1 MNKKAAII
9 AGVAIIGLVG
19 AFALTGKKEAP
30 ATEVAGE
37 EVITITH
44 NLGETEVKANPQRVI
59 VFDYP
64 ALDTIN
70 ALGVDE
76 AVVGLPGKGKLQEG
90 FEKYEDEKYVN
101 VGTLKEPDLEAVKS
115 ANPDLII
122 IGGRQADYYDQFT
135 EIAPTISM
143 SKDNANYV
151 DSMLNN
157 INQLGQIFGVEEKA
171 AEEVAKVEAKMAEVK
186 AKVEEK
192 GSEAL
197 MLMVNEGNLSVY
209 GDQSRFALLYEGL
222 GFKSS
227 DDTIDDSTHGQTV
240 TFEYLAEQNPEYI
253 IVLDRGAATG
263 GESTAAN
270 VLDNDIVKST
280 DAYKNDKIIYLT
292 PAVWYTNDG
301 GLNSIYTMIE
311 DVEKGLK

>member
-1 MNKKAAII
+1 M
-9 AGVAIIGLVG
+9 
-19 AFALTGKKEAP
+19 
-30 ATEVAGE
+30 
-37 EVITITH
+37 
-44 NLGETEVKANPQRVI
+44 
-59 VFDYP
+59 
-64 ALDTIN
+64 
-70 ALGVDE
+70 
-76 AVVGLPGKGKLQEG
+76 PGKGKLQEG
-90 FEKYEDEKYVN
+90 LKKYEDEKYVN

-143 SKDNANYV
+143 QKDNTNYV
-151 DSMLNN
+151 QSMLNN
-157 INQLGQIFGVEEKA
+157 INQLGEIFGVEEKA
-171 AEEVAKVEAKMAEVK
+171 AEEVAKVEAKLAEVK
-186 AKVEEK
+186 TMVEEK
-192 GSEAL
+192 GAKAL
-197 MLMVNEGNLSVY
+197 TLMVSEGNLSVY

-222 GFKSS
+222 GFKNV

-240 TFEYLAEQNPEYI
+240 TFEYIAEQNPEYLV
-253 IVLDRGAATG
+253 VLDKDAISG

-301 GLNSIYTMIE
+301 GLNSIYTMIA
-311 DVEKGLK
+311 DVENGLK

>member
-1 MNKKAAII
+1 MNKKAALI
-9 AGVAIIGLVG
+9 AGIAIIGLVG
-19 AFALTGKKEAP
+19 TFALTGKKEAP

-44 NLGETEVKANPQRVI
+44 KLGETEVKQNPQRVV

-70 ALGVDE
+70 ALGVE
-76 AVVGLPGKGKLQEG
+76 SVVGVPGKGKLQEG
-90 FEKYEDEKYVN
+90 LKKYEDEKYVN

-115 ANPDLII
+115 TNPDLII

-151 DSMLNN
+151 ESMLNN
-157 INQLGQIFGVEEKA
+157 ITQLGEIFGVEEKA
-171 AEEVAKVEAKMAEVK
+171 AEEVAKVEAKIAEVK
-186 AKVEEK
+186 AMVEAK
-192 GSEAL
+192 DAKAL
-197 MLMVNEGNLSVY
+197 TLMVSEGNLSVY

-222 GFKSS
+222 GFKNV

-240 TFEYLAEQNPEYI
+240 TFEYIAEQNPEYLV
-253 IVLDRGAATG
+253 VLDKDAISG

-301 GLNSIYTMIE
+301 GLNSIYTMIA
-311 DVEKGLK
+311 DVENGLK